1 MVAMLLTAVPLT
13 NLSIPPAIISWC
25 NSCPTSMFRALV
37 TVEWRCGG
45 ALLLEPLSREFL
57 SNEALPV
64 EVELRLDQLH
74 TCT

>member
-1 MVAMLLTAVPLT
+1 
-13 NLSIPPAIISWC
+13 
-25 NSCPTSMFRALV
+25 MFRALV